1 MAYSWHDFLGNSGV
15 FLILLT
21 YLLLQMGRM
30 SPATMSYSVLN
41 GLGAGLILVSLFYT
55 FNLSAVIIEVAWL
68 VISIFGVAKA
78 MRKST

>member
-1 MAYSWHDFLGNSGV
+1 MTYSWHDFLGNAGV

-30 SPATMSYSVLN
+30 SPATMSYSLLN
-41 GLGAGLILVSLFYT
+41 GLGAALILVSLFYS

-78 MRKST
+78 MRKSA